1 MFQAMPQL
9 YQTELWITAAH
20 IPDQLQLRFGM
31 LIWMAARTT
40 GLADQGFYT
49 PIPATP
55 SEVDIRP
62 VLLVLPAGTADA
74 IFLRIFY
81 DRLSVCHVLCYTLS
95 HKGCGL
101 LSVLLSVVTQL

>member
-1 MFQAMPQL
+1 
-9 YQTELWITAAH
+9 
-20 IPDQLQLRFGM
+20 M

-62 VLLVLPAGTADA
+62 VLLVLPAGTADHV
-74 IFLRIFY
+74 FLRIFHQG
-81 DRLSVCHVLCYTLS
+81 LSVCLILCYTLS
-95 HKGCGL
+95 YEGCGL
-101 LSVLLSVVTQL
+101 LSVLLSVVAQL